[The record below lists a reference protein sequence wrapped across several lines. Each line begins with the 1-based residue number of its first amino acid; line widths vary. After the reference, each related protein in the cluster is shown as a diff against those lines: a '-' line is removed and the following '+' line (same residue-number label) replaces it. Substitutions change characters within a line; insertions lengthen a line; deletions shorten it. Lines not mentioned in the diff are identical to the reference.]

1 MVLLLAAG
9 LAVAQGALKVTD
21 LRRQRAT
28 ADFRRVDPSQRA
40 AKGGGKLRG
49 VENIP

>member
-1 MVLLLAAG
+1 MLLFTRF
-9 LAVAQGALKVTD
+9 GAIAIAIFDSNRESHGVNH
-21 LRRQRAT
+21 
-28 ADFRRVDPSQRA
+28 RA

>member
-1 MVLLLAAG
+1 MFVG
-9 LAVAQGALKVTD
+9 VEGGGGGCKGKENHH
-21 LRRQRAT
+21 LRI
-28 ADFRRVDPSQRA
+28 FRVFQRA